1 MRHLLTCLLLF
12 VSLTTYPQKTF
23 KFAGWELSKQIA
35 RNEVKVNL
43 VTPIIGLYPELSYER
58 VLSEDFSLGVAAG
71 VSLNGEYP
79 LSYGVMPYTR
89 WFFTGNSQNLQK
101 YGAGFFIEANAG
113 VVSHDFHQANNDNGT
128 PKPEDNDELGA
139 GLGLALGWKYLT
151 KNNWI
156 GEIYF
161 GGGRD
166 FVNDS
171 GYLRVGLTIGKRF

>member
-43 VTPIIGLYPELSYER
+43 VTTIIGLYPELSYER

-113 VVSHDFHQANNDNGT
+113 MVSHDFHRANNDSGT
-128 PKPEDNDELGA
+128 PESEDDNELGA

-166 FVNDS
+166 FVKDS
-171 GYLRVGLTIGKRF
+171 GYPRVGLTIGKRF